1 GDLRVKNNTLIVHL
15 PTYHFHIFKSAHF
28 HIPHYLPSQQNRKK
42 MKELILEAWN
52 NRELLKD
59 NKYMDAIR
67 NVIEEV
73 DKGRLRVASP
83 SAEGWTVN
91 EWVKQAIL
99 LYFGIQQM
107 QTWNIEPFEFYD
119 KMLLKKNYKDLGVRA
134 VPHAVARYGAYIA
147 KNVVLMP
154 SYVNIGAYVDE
165 GTMVDTWATVGSCA
179 QIGKGVHLSGG
190 VGVGGVLEPLQAS
203 PVIIEDGCFIG
214 SRCIVVEGVII
225 EKEAVLGAN
234 VVLTQSTKII
244 DVSGSEPKE
253 MKGRVPA
260 RSVVIPGSYTKK
272 FPAGEYGVGCALII
286 GQRKPSTDLKT
297 SLNDALRDFN
307 VSV

>member
-1 GDLRVKNNTLIVHL
+1 MLCLQKRKIMQLQQLI
-15 PTYHFHIFKSAHF
+15 
-28 HIPHYLPSQQNRKK
+28 ND
-42 MKELILEAWN
+42 AWA

-59 NKYMDAIR
+59 ATYTDAVKA
-67 NVIEEV
+67 VIEEV
-73 DKGRLRVASP
+73 DKGRLRTASP
-83 SAEGWTVN
+83 TENGWQVN

-107 QTWNIEPFEFYD
+107 ETFTLPPFEFYD
-119 KMLLKKNYKDLGVRA
+119 KMKLKSDYKGLGVRA
-134 VPHAVARYGAYIA
+134 VPHAVARYGAYLA

-190 VGVGGVLEPLQAS
+190 VGIGGVLEPLQAT

-214 SRCIVVEGVII
+214 SRCIVVEGVIV

-244 DVSGSEPKE
+244 DVSGNEPIE

-260 RSVVIPGSYTKK
+260 RSVVIPGSYNKK
-272 FPAGEYGVGCALII
+272 FPAGEFGVGCALII